1 MFLAVF
7 IPLLMKKIPF
17 FFPFKLVFSFSHGIF
32 NHIMWYYTHTFT
44 YFSTQG
50 SPGNFK
56 LNIR

>member
-7 IPLLMKKIPF
+7 ILLLMKKKYLF
-17 FFPFKLVFSFSHGIF
+17 SFKLVFSFSHGIF

-50 SPGNFK
+50 SPGSFK